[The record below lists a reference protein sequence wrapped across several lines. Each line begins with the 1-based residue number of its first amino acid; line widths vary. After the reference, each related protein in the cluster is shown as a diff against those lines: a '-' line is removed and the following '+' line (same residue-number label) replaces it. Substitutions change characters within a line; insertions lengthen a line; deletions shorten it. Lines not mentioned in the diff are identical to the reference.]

1 MKVRILTA
9 LTATAA
15 VWAGASAQEPSKLKL
30 KPTLPPLGA
39 TAKADTKVDAGDAV
53 MNQSLADEIAKK
65 LDGNGVMTGA
75 DVQIFTTNGVVTLVG
90 TVKGDR
96 QKQEILDV
104 VRFVPNVK
112 QVRDGLK
119 VQAVK
124 QAQGVGPLATPA
136 PSGLPP
142 MPMGGGA
149 GGGGYG
155 PDPVPVGPGGGPGG
169 FEGSAPPLPPHAWPT
184 YAPYNNVSRV
194 AYPEAYPYNAFPFIG
209 PFYPFPKVPLGW
221 RKVTLEWEDG
231 HWWLGRK
238 QAPID
243 YWRVRF
249 GN

>member
-1 MKVRILTA
+1 MKVRILIA
-9 LTATAA
+9 LTAAA
-15 VWAGASAQEPSKLKL
+15 TVWASASAQEPTKLNL
-30 KPTLPPLGA
+30 KTPTAPAKTEA
-39 TAKADTKVDAGDAV
+39 TAPAKSASDDLV

-65 LDGNGVMTGA
+65 LDGNPAMTGS
-75 DVQIFTTNGVVTLVG
+75 DVQIFTSKGVVTLVG
-90 TVKGDR
+90 TVKADK
-96 QKQEILDV
+96 QKQAILDV

-119 VQAVK
+119 VAAVK
-124 QAQGVGPLATPA
+124 QTQAVGPLATPA
-136 PSGLPP
+136 PSAMPP
-142 MPMGGGA
+142 AAAGA
-149 GGGGYG
+149 GGYG
-155 PDPVPVGPGGGPGG
+155 PDPVPVGPAGGPGG

>member
-9 LTATAA
+9 LTAAATAL
-15 VWAGASAQEPSKLKL
+15 AGASAQEPPKLKL
-30 KPTLPPLGA
+30 KAPAAAP
-39 TAKADTKVDAGDAV
+39 AKAEAGDMV

-65 LDGNGVMTGA
+65 LDGNPAMTGS
-75 DVQIFTTNGVVTLVG
+75 DVQIFTSGGTVTLVG
-90 TVKGDR
+90 TVKGDK
-96 QKQEILDV
+96 QKAAILDV
-104 VRFVPNVK
+104 VRFVPSVK

-119 VQAVK
+119 VSAVK

-136 PSGLPP
+136 PSGMPPAP
-142 MPMGGGA
+142 MPLGGGA
-149 GGGGYG
+149 GPGGYG
-155 PDPVPVGPGGGPGG
+155 PDPVPVGPGGGAGG
-169 FEGSAPPLPPHAWPT
+169 YDGSAPPLPPYAWPT
-184 YAPYNNVSRV
+184 YAPHNNVSRV

>member
-9 LTATAA
+9 LTAAATAL
-15 VWAGASAQEPSKLKL
+15 AGASAQEPPKLKL
-30 KPTLPPLGA
+30 KAPAAAPT
-39 TAKADTKVDAGDAV
+39 KAEAGDMV

-65 LDGNGVMTGA
+65 LDGNPAMTGS
-75 DVQIFTTNGVVTLVG
+75 DVQIFTANGTVTLVG
-90 TVKGDR
+90 TVKGDK
-96 QKQEILDV
+96 QKAAILDV
-104 VRFVPNVK
+104 VRFVPSVK

-119 VQAVK
+119 VSAVK

-136 PSGLPP
+136 PSGMPP
-142 MPMGGGA
+142 APMATGGGA
-149 GGGGYG
+149 GPGGYG
-155 PDPVPVGPGGGPGG
+155 PDPVPVGPGGGAGG
-169 FEGSAPPLPPHAWPT
+169 YDGSAPPLPPYAWPT
-184 YAPYNNVSRV
+184 YAPHNNVSRV